1 MEKLALILVT
11 TVAGA
16 GIGFLIPFIVDKIII
31 YKCGKTGK
39 PLPKYG
45 YSYLGRAI
53 IIVISA
59 ALAALCADCVPPIQI
74 IFYVLFATAAIIGT
88 IIDNKLQ
95 IIPNELVLAL
105 LAVGLIYR
113 LLVSDFKGLLDSLIA
128 LLIVFA
134 IFAVAAAATK
144 FISKN
149 IGVGA
154 GDMKLAA
161 VAAFIVSLSGMF
173 YFLIGLAVSIGIYC
187 IGGLILKTL
196 TPKSTFPMCGY
207 IMAGFLI
214 ALYTPYFVK

>member
-1 MEKLALILVT
+1 MVT
-11 TVAGA
+11 SAAGA
-16 GIGFLIPFIVDKIII
+16 GIGFLIPFITDKIII
-31 YKCGKTGK
+31 YKCRKTGK
-39 PLPKYG
+39 PLPEYG

-88 IIDNKLQ
+88 IIDKKLR

-105 LAVGLIYR
+105 LVVGLVFR
-113 LLVSDFKGLLDSLIA
+113 LLVSGFKGLLDSLAA
-128 LLIVFA
+128 LLIVLV
-134 IFAVAAAATK
+134 IFALAAAATK

-173 YFLIGLAVSIGIYC
+173 YFLIGLAVFVGIYC
-187 IGGLILKTL
+187 IVGLFLHML
-196 TPKSTFPMCGY
+196 TTKSTFPMCGQ
-207 IMAGFLI
+207 IMAGFLF
-214 ALYTPYFVK
+214 ALYIPYLIK